1 MKVILS
7 ILTIVMMLIYLAVTV
22 GCGGAVKEPEIE
34 PVPKEPTIEE
44 LRKPVAKD
52 PTIYKAAH
60 VLQNSGRL
68 TKKYMSYEKYRQL
81 TGGKETGALDPDW
94 FYDSYQ
100 LDLIEEGYWAMVTFG
115 TAERAIERD
124 PRIEKLM
131 TDLPGKSIV
140 VKLQTPSGKRYL
152 LSDAEADGILDFAK
166 EENKKTDT
174 KIDIELLD
182 KMQEKYNWIIGL
194 IKKYY
199 KK

>member
-1 MKVILS
+1 MKVIRRVMA
-7 ILTIVMMLIYLAVTV
+7 IVMMSVYLVFTI
-22 GCGGAVKEPEIE
+22 GCGGAAEKPETE
-34 PVPKEPTIEE
+34 PVPREPTIEE

-52 PTIYKAAH
+52 PTIHKAAH

-68 TKKYMSYEKYRQL
+68 TKKYMSYEKYQQL
-81 TGGKETGALDPDW
+81 TAGKETAALDPDW

-100 LDLIEEGYWAMVTFG
+100 LDLMEKGYWAMVTFG
-115 TAERAIERD
+115 TAERAIKRD

-140 VKLQTPSGKRYL
+140 VKLKNPSGKNYL

-166 EENKKTDT
+166 EANKKTGT

-182 KMQEKYNWIIGL
+182 KMQEKYTWIIGL